1 MKENMLNY
9 NSKYRQEKYPV
20 VWRASVNT
28 VPTGSREQVVW
39 CADGCLWQWPL
50 FFRASTL
57 ALLAEFT
64 SLSWRRRKQTLFQQ
78 NRCYRHYMIKIPKD
92 PSRGI
97 LLYWKITQKQ
107 LGRGGRS
114 SIPRPDSRYFPKR
127 LNFLYRTKKRKKTET
142 KKKKKKTGRWKKK
155 EHWEWKKKSYKHMWW
170 KRVKNQKPNFTRG
183 PKIHT
188 SRSLEIPQKEN
199 YLIKHPL
206 FSLECQPTSD
216 IPGAQT
222 RVICI

>member
-142 KKKKKKTGRWKKK
+142 KKKKKDGEMEKERALRMKEKKLQAHVMEK
-155 EHWEWKKKSYKHMWW
+155 GE
-170 KRVKNQKPNFTRG
+170 KPETKFY
-183 PKIHT
+183 
-188 SRSLEIPQKEN
+188 SR
-199 YLIKHPL
+199 
-206 FSLECQPTSD
+206 
-216 IPGAQT
+216 A
-222 RVICI
+222 